1 MGFREIKRKYLRVIV
16 HTNLQPG
23 LGQRFNNAFCC
34 LLSFLRIDLL
44 LRTIFEAFA
53 NCSRNYRNH
62 LMLINHVARLRAV
75 HIILHAIAERRLIN
89 CCRSVGQNEM
99 ARPPGSGRSIQYL
112 NSGIALS

>member
-1 MGFREIKRKYLRVIV
+1 
-16 HTNLQPG
+16 
-23 LGQRFNNAFCC
+23 
-34 LLSFLRIDLL
+34 
-44 LRTIFEAFA
+44 
-53 NCSRNYRNH
+53 
-62 LMLINHVARLRAV
+62 MLINHVARLRAV